1 MSRRCCNRGTL
12 MGMGKYFEEEIEI
25 VSTYNNVLSDPCPL
39 KNLKLLCRLRW
50 RVGWCEEI
58 LMSQF

>member
-1 MSRRCCNRGTL
+1 MSRRCCNRGTW
-12 MGMGKYFEEEIEI
+12 MGMGKCFEEEIEI
-25 VSTYNNVLSDPCPL
+25 VSIIMSLSDPCPL

>member
-1 MSRRCCNRGTL
+1 

-25 VSTYNNVLSDPCPL
+25 VSIIMSLSDPCPL